1 MINLD
6 EFYRRGQLG
15 FGLALIAFLLTLI
28 FLAKFDIKKSKKSK

>member
-15 FGLALIAFLLTLI
+15 FGLALIALLLTLI
-28 FLAKFDIKKSKKSK
+28 FLAKFDVKKYRKGK